1 MPPRTL
7 SGGQKISRKFSR
19 PWFDEDLREAIKK
32 TTDKYREFQQSPT
45 EMKWTAFKQLRAQKA
60 RLIRKKKTHC
70 WEKFLDDFNE
80 AYRGNH
86 KQLWNMVGRLVP
98 NSKKATMARIKDN
111 NGTLAT
117 SEESIMEAWGDHQEN
132 LGTPCR
138 HPLQDDQH
146 GEWVTETN

>member
-1 MPPRTL
+1 MTLHRMEARKHADAKTAALVMPPRTL

-86 KQLWNMVGRLVP
+86 KQLWNI
-98 NSKKATMARIKDN
+98 TTN
-111 NGTLAT
+111 N
-117 SEESIMEAWGDHQEN
+117 
-132 LGTPCR
+132 
-138 HPLQDDQH
+138 
-146 GEWVTETN
+146 